1 MDKRATTLELFFD
14 LVFVFAITEVARLVH
29 DDLTFQGFARGAIV
43 MAMLW
48 WGWTQFTWAANAIDL
63 TPRRVRAVILV
74 AMGVALIMAQAVP
87 AAFEDGGLWL
97 ATGYAALR
105 GLGLWQFWVGT
116 GDDSGTRRALLPF
129 IRWSSLG
136 PAVMIF
142 GAFFDTPER
151 SVIWVIGI
159 GLEILAAARAGRGPW
174 TINAGHFAERHGL
187 IVIIALG
194 ETIVAVGLGASD
206 RLPSFEVAAVLLIA
220 LAGSCVLWW
229 AYFDWLAELWEG
241 ELKLVP
247 PNQAGSYARDVY
259 SFLHYPM
266 ISGIVLYALAAEEM
280 VAHPDEALS
289 DGAQFALGLALVL
302 YLGGQVLATY
312 RSSRRILW
320 DRIAAAV
327 ELPIVIV
334 LTGSLAAPW
343 TIGIVMALFLSNLA
357 VEHVGRRG
365 RVPAA
370 A

>member
-1 MDKRATTLELFFD
+1 MDKRATSLELFFD
-14 LVFVFAITEVARLVH
+14 LVFVFAITEVAGLVH

-43 MAMLW
+43 MAILW
-48 WGWTQFTWAANAIDL
+48 WGWSQFTWAANAIDL
-63 TPRRVRAVILV
+63 EPRRVRAVILA
-74 AMGVALIMAQAVP
+74 AMGVALIMAQSVP
-87 AAFEDGGLWL
+87 TAFVDGGLWL
-97 ATGYAALR
+97 AVGYAALR
-105 GLGLWQFWVGT
+105 GLGLWQYWVGT
-116 GDDSGTRRALLPF
+116 EDDAGTRQALLPF

-136 PAVMIF
+136 PAVMIL
-142 GAFFDTPER
+142 GAFLDTPAR
-151 SVIWVIGI
+151 SIIWVIAL
-159 GLEILAAARAGRGPW
+159 GLEILAASRAGRGPW

-220 LAGSCVLWW
+220 LAGSCILWW
-229 AYFDWLAELWEG
+229 AYFDWLADLWEG
-241 ELKLVP
+241 ELKLVSAD
-247 PNQAGSYARDVY
+247 QAGSYARDVY

-280 VAHPDEALS
+280 VAHPEEALTS
-289 DGAQFALGLALVL
+289 GAQFALGLALAL

-320 DRIAAAV
+320 DRVAAGAV
-327 ELPIVIV
+327 LPVVIL

-343 TIGIVMALFLSNLA
+343 TIGIVMGLLLAALV

-370 A
+370 T